1 MAGCHKSRGKYIVTG
16 SGAVFG
22 VLWFLMWQFVGAFL
36 ALRLFPSMERLGK
49 LTLGSVC
56 GSVLAIWAPIPFS
69 FVFGFSSLSHLIAAL
84 IGLALLVI
92 LRPRFSE
99 NISEIISSEW
109 KTHRS
114 FLLFLFFPF
123 FALCVY
129 LLLTHTLRD
138 IGGALYT
145 GQCTFGDMA
154 MHLGF
159 ITSIAQQGIFP
170 PEYSILPGE
179 RLCYPFLCD
188 SVSSSLY
195 LLGTPLR
202 AAYLIPVFFAFAQVF
217 CGFYLLA
224 RSLCRRRAGALL
236 SFVLFFLNGGL
247 GLIYFFRDHS
257 FYELFTGFY
266 HTPTNLTDKNI
277 RWVNVIVDMLLPQRA
292 TLFGWA
298 VLFSVLFL
306 LFHAVFREEKA
317 LFLPAGILGGLLPM
331 IHTHSYFALGLVAF
345 CWLIAS
351 GLRDRF
357 SARWLKNWLRF
368 GLLAVLLAVP
378 QLYLWTF
385 HSVGGNEQ
393 FLRFHFD
400 WVNGGKEN
408 ILWFWLKNV
417 GILLLLIPFA
427 CVFTSKEMRI
437 AAVFPALFIFLLC
450 EFVVFQPNIYDNNK
464 LFYISYALL
473 CIVTADAVPR
483 FAKRIRSV
491 SLRVVAMTLLLIL
504 CTNAAAFT
512 LGRELISGT
521 TDYAIRLFSSSDAKA
536 AEFINEMLPS
546 DALFLTASN
555 HNNAVA
561 ALTGRSILCGSPSY
575 LFYHG
580 LDYSE
585 RLTLAEEL
593 LTNEESFERLH
604 AELGIDYVYLGDY
617 ERSIPDCCVEYFVS
631 HYPVLFQDRNV
642 KIFFVG

>member
-1 MAGCHKSRGKYIVTG
+1 MLGI
-16 SGAVFG
+16 
-22 VLWFLMWQFVGAFL
+22 LWFLMWQIVGVFL
-36 ALRLFPSMERLGK
+36 VLRLFPSLEHLGK
-49 LTLGSVC
+49 LTFGSVC
-56 GSVLAIWAPIPFS
+56 GSVLAIWVPIPFS
-69 FVFGFSSLSHLIAAL
+69 FLFGFSLLSHLLAAL
-84 IGLALLVI
+84 IGVVLLYI
-92 LRPRFSE
+92 LRPGFAGIHCE
-99 NISEIISSEW
+99 EW
-109 KTHRS
+109 ASAWKAHRS
-114 FLLFLFFPF
+114 FLLFFLFPF
-123 FALCVY
+123 LALCVY
-129 LLLTHTLRD
+129 LLLTHTLREID
-138 IGGALYT
+138 GALYT

-159 ITSIAQQGIFP
+159 ITSIAQQGVFP
-170 PEYSILPGE
+170 PDYSILPGE

-247 GLIYFFRDHS
+247 GLIYFFKDHS

-483 FAKRIRSV
+483 FAERIRSV
-491 SLRVVAMTLLLIL
+491 SLRVIAMTLLLIL

-536 AEFINEMLPS
+536 AEFINETLPS

>member
-1 MAGCHKSRGKYIVTG
+1 MLGI
-16 SGAVFG
+16 
-22 VLWFLMWQFVGAFL
+22 LWFLMWQIVGVFL
-36 ALRLFPSMERLGK
+36 ALRLFPSLERLGR

-69 FVFGFSSLSHLIAAL
+69 FVFGFSSLSHLIAAVF
-84 IGLALLVI
+84 GLALLVI

-202 AAYLIPVFFAFAQVF
+202 AAYLIPVLFALAQVF

-224 RSLCRRRAGALL
+224 GSVCHRRSAALL
-236 SFVLFFLNGGL
+236 SFVLFFLNGGF
-247 GLIYFFRDHS
+247 GLIYFFKDHN

-298 VLFSVLFL
+298 VLFSILFL
-306 LFHAVFREEKA
+306 LFLAVFREKHT

-345 CWLIAS
+345 CWLVFS
-351 GLRDRF
+351 GIRDRL
-357 SARWLKNWLRF
+357 SSRWFKNWLAF
-368 GLLAVLLAVP
+368 GVPAVLLALP

-385 HSVGGNEQ
+385 HSVNGNEQ

-400 WVNGGKEN
+400 WVNNGAEN
-408 ILWFWLKNV
+408 WLLFWLKNIGPLFLV
-417 GILLLLIPFA
+417 IPFA
-427 CVFTSKEMRI
+427 FLLADREQRI
-437 AAVFPALFIFLLC
+437 AVFPAVFIFVLC
-450 EFVVFQPNIYDNNK
+450 ELIVFQPNVYDNNK
-464 LFYISYALL
+464 LMYVSFALF
-473 CIVTADAVPR
+473 CMITADFLFDVGE
-483 FAKRIRSV
+483 KIRSRALRAV
-491 SLRVVAMTLLLIL
+491 LLSLFLVLSV
-504 CTNAAAFT
+504 NAAVFS
-512 LGRELISGT
+512 LGREILSGT
-521 TDYAIRLFSSSDAKA
+521 PTYAYRLFSKHDTA
-536 AEFINEMLPS
+536 AADCVLHEAEP
-546 DALFLTASN
+546 DALFLTANN

-561 ALTGRSILCGSPSY
+561 ALTGRNVYCGCPSY

-580 LDYSE
+580 LDYTE
-585 RLTLAEEL
+585 RMEESRKL
-593 LTNEESFERLH
+593 LTDGDYFARRH
-604 AELGIDYVYLGDY
+604 TELGIDYVYIGAY
-617 ERSIPDCCVEYFVS
+617 ERALGCTEEYFALNFPAVFS
-631 HYPVLFQDRNV
+631 SGDVAIY
-642 KIFFVG
+642 KTS